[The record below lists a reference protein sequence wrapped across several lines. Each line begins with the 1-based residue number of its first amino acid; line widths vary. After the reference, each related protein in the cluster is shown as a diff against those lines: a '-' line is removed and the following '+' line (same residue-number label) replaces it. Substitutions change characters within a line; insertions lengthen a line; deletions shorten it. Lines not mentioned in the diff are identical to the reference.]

1 MVITWKSKRNAKDG
15 TIKCNFLWELFHM
28 LSALEMFGDFH
39 IFVKKMVVVS
49 FFIFQAKWRFK
60 GKIFLAIL
68 FYNCFSWGVTANFCS
83 WRMHVSVW
91 VTTTILPIRMVFPSE
106 FISENNWNYF
116 FFPSVYRSNI
126 AAPTMLCSF

>member
-1 MVITWKSKRNAKDG
+1 
-15 TIKCNFLWELFHM
+15 M

-68 FYNCFSWGVTANFCS
+68 FYNCFSWGVTAHLFMKDACIGVGDYHYTAYKNG
-83 WRMHVSVW
+83 VSQRIHIW
-91 VTTTILPIRMVFPSE
+91 K
-106 FISENNWNYF
+106 
-116 FFPSVYRSNI
+116 
-126 AAPTMLCSF
+126 